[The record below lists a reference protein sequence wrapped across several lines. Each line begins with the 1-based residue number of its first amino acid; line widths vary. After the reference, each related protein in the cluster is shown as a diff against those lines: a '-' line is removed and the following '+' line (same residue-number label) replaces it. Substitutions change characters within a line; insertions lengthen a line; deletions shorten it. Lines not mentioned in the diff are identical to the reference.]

1 MPDETWSEEEQK
13 YVPDLVWLARVEE
26 YLALPDHPEYDTSKD
41 DEDDQ
46 ALKDGTWK
54 EDGAFDMWRALDWKF
69 KRMRSILHPEPGEAY
84 TYDDWKAGRSGRDH
98 KSMGDCSTANLD
110 HDYPKVN
117 LEKEF
122 RDRGLQVIVKLA
134 SVELT
139 PEKPEYG
146 GGDWHLEV
154 SRTPQAKLLLEHE
167 SCYSQTPITRKNL
180 FRTHQRERR

>member
-1 MPDETWSEEEQK
+1 MPDETWSAEEQK
-13 YVPDLVWLARVEE
+13 YIPDLAWLARVEE

-41 DEDDQ
+41 NEDDQ

-54 EDGAFDMWRALDWKF
+54 GETFNMHQALDWKF
-69 KRMRSILHPEPGEAY
+69 KRLRSILHPEPCEAY
-84 TYDDWKAGRSGRDH
+84 TYDEWKAGRSSKDH
-98 KSMGDCSTANLD
+98 KDMGVCSTANLY

-122 RDRGLQVIVKLA
+122 SDRGLQVIVKLA

-154 SRTPQAKLLLEHE
+154 SRTHQAT
-167 SCYSQTPITRKNL
+167 S
-180 FRTHQRERR
+180 